1 MNLPHATGQ
10 LGVRTT
16 SDVADQGFTLTE
28 MLVSMAIFSLLVAAL
43 VTTQLTGLKMHRI
56 TETKLTATS
65 EGRGALSSIRDE
77 IRMGK
82 MLAVGNGDAT
92 SFSTISN
99 NLPQIGNALQIYPT
113 TNRNEF
119 VRYYL
124 DLSANS
130 LKRYTNGQVRVV
142 ANYITNQFVFRAED
156 FQGNV
161 LTNNQNNRVIRMTL
175 EFYQWEFPVANVG
188 SDGMYD
194 YYRLQTRAT
203 RRTIE

>member
-1 MNLPHATGQ
+1 MNLPHATAQ
-10 LGVRTT
+10 LSTHT
-16 SDVADQGFTLTE
+16 SPDLAAQGFTLTE

-43 VTTQLTGLKMHRI
+43 VTTQVTGLKMHRI

-65 EGRGALSSIRDE
+65 EGRGALSCIRDE

-124 DLSANS
+124 DLSANN
-130 LKRYTNGQVRVV
+130 LKRYTNGQIRVV